1 VRADDKLLDN
11 LGAGRVPGGDRV
23 ATELAAWRADVD
35 AEPIPDPPR
44 GPAVSIP
51 RGPVYGVHDV
61 QCEAHYLSS
70 TGRPPDCG
78 CAERVASSAVALPG
92 NAEDTAGVVEDE
104 QSTVGDLARIV
115 AARLSGNELLT
126 GAWVILDAIPVDDV
140 IVLRVVT
147 WAPSAGVSSRTEARY
162 VLRLDPEHPPAP

>member
-1 VRADDKLLDN
+1 M
-11 LGAGRVPGGDRV
+11 
-23 ATELAAWRADVD
+23 
-35 AEPIPDPPR
+35 
-44 GPAVSIP
+44 
-51 RGPVYGVHDV
+51 
-61 QCEAHYLSS
+61 
-70 TGRPPDCG
+70 
-78 CAERVASSAVALPG
+78 
-92 NAEDTAGVVEDE
+92 
-104 QSTVGDLARIV
+104 GDLARIV